1 MAGQARLVAGV
12 DSLTQATKVVVRQAD
27 TGVLVGQ
34 GRASHPEGTEVDP
47 AAWEQALEAATAGG
61 LLDEVAAVS
70 VGAQQHGMVCVDQA
84 GQVVCPALLWNDTRS
99 AGAAVD
105 LIGELG
111 GPQAWAE
118 ATGLGAGGQLH
129 RGQAALAGHLRARPG
144 RTNRGG
150 AVAP

>member
-99 AGAAVD
+99 AR
-105 LIGELG
+105 G
-111 GPQAWAE
+111 GRRPDRRAGRTA
-118 ATGLGAGGQLH
+118 GLG
-129 RGQAALAGHLRARPG
+129 RGDRARCRWP
-144 RTNRGG
+144 
-150 AVAP
+150 ASP